1 MLIEFA
7 ARMITSV
14 FLFIEQ
20 NSFSEFV
27 QKWCEENGVRVEI
40 IDSKSNYLDTSNGIV
55 MFHENHNFS
64 KEAEDILNTFD
75 KNNLPIHKVDI
86 NGTLVATSS
95 NFYHWME
102 RNKIERLLV
111 IGGANLTE
119 NENLLRFFGKISGS
133 K

>member
-1 MLIEFA
+1 MLNEFA
-7 ARMITSV
+7 TGMITKV
-14 FLFIEQ
+14 FLFVEQ

-27 QKWCEENGVRVEI
+27 QKWCVENSVGSEI
-40 IDSKSNYLDTSNGIV
+40 IDSKSNYLEACDGIV

-64 KEAEDILNTFD
+64 KEGEDLLDTFD

-95 NFYHWME
+95 NFYLWLE

-119 NENLLRFFGKISGS
+119 NENLLRFFGKIAIS
-133 K
+133 